1 MSTNFESPNFES
13 PNVESSNAG
22 NAESPNQQQLDQKPS
37 SPQSSASQAGGDLR
51 ALAES
56 ITAIASPFRNYLT
69 NLHEQYRN
77 LNSGKIAD
85 YIPELAEANPD
96 WFGIC
101 VVTTE
106 GQTYDVGDCEQ
117 LFTIQSMSKA
127 FTFGLALEDHG
138 RDYVM
143 SKVGNE
149 PTGEAFNAIVLD
161 EETNR
166 PYNPMV
172 NAGAIATTDLIK
184 GKDGTERLKRMLDMF
199 ERYTGRRHDIYM
211 PVFLSEKS
219 SGFRNRAIAYLMLN
233 FGMITSRIDE
243 TLDLYFQQCSILVNA
258 KDIAMMAATLANG
271 GVNPVTK
278 VRALDERYVQD
289 VISVMLSCGMYDAS
303 GDWAYRVGI
312 PAKSGVGGG
321 ILAAV
326 PGTLGI
332 GTFSPALDAKGNSVR
347 GIKVCEDL
355 SKDFGLHLFN
365 VASPKHHLQDWLS
378 GDANGNDW

>member
-1 MSTNFESPNFES
+1 MTEASGSERETQTGEM
-13 PNVESSNAG
+13 
-22 NAESPNQQQLDQKPS
+22 
-37 SPQSSASQAGGDLR
+37 QSLAS
-51 ALAES
+51 S

-69 NLHEQYRN
+69 DLHEKYRQ
-77 LNSGKIAD
+77 LNTGAVAD
-85 YIPELAEANPD
+85 YIPELAEADPN

-106 GQTYDVGDCEQ
+106 GRVFDTGDCEQ
-117 LFTIQSMSKA
+117 LFTVQSMSKA
-127 FTFGLALEDHG
+127 LTYGLALEDHG
-138 RDYVM
+138 REYVN
-143 SKVGNE
+143 SKVSNE
-149 PTGEAFNAIVLD
+149 PTGEAFNSIVLD

-184 GKDGTERLKRMLDMF
+184 GKDGTERLKRLLNMF
-199 ERYTGRRHDIYM
+199 ERYTGRQHDIYM

-233 FGMITSRIDE
+233 FGMVSDRIDE

-271 GVNPVTK
+271 GINPVTQ
-278 VRALDERYVQD
+278 VRALDEHYVQD
-289 VISVMLSCGMYDAS
+289 VISVMLTCGMYDAS
-303 GDWAYRVGI
+303 GNWAYRVGI

-321 ILAAV
+321 ILATV
-326 PGTLGI
+326 PGKLGI
-332 GTFSPALDAKGNSVR
+332 GTFSPRLDAKGNSVR

-365 VASPKHHLQDWLS
+365 AAQPAHSLQEWLS
-378 GDANGNDW
+378 EDTSIDAW